1 MRNYQQKQRY
11 FAHVQQNSELHL
23 SEKDSNYLTSS
34 KALSDIFEKTGK
46 ICKNYKAVCNWLNS
60 DIARILN
67 EKEIEA
73 EQIPFTA
80 EQLSE
85 LVELIDAGTISS
97 SIGKKV
103 LDELFENPRSP
114 KDIIKE
120 KRTI

>member
-67 EKEIEA
+67 EKEIEP
-73 EQIPFTA
+73 E
-80 EQLSE
+80 
-85 LVELIDAGTISS
+85 
-97 SIGKKV
+97 
-103 LDELFENPRSP
+103 
-114 KDIIKE
+114 
-120 KRTI
+120 

>member
-1 MRNYQQKQRY
+1 MPESRKARY
-11 FAHVQQNSELHL
+11 ISELHL

-67 EKEIEA
+67 EKEIEP
-73 EQIPFTA
+73 EQLPFTA

-85 LVELIDAGTISS
+85 LVELIDWRAFQNHGYS
-97 SIGKKV
+97 
-103 LDELFENPRSP
+103 LCRSQHS
-114 KDIIKE
+114 
-120 KRTI
+120 

>member
-1 MRNYQQKQRY
+1 MPESRKARY
-11 FAHVQQNSELHL
+11 ISELHL

-67 EKEIEA
+67 EKEIEP

-80 EQLSE
+80 EQLAE
-85 LVELIDAGTISS
+85 LVELIDAVTISS
-97 SIGKKV
+97 SIVKKV
-103 LDELFENPRSP
+103 IPNCN
-114 KDIIKE
+114 
-120 KRTI
+120 